1 MFTRAAAGC
10 LVAGLCLVAASEFST
25 EKERTVSLEANTSL
39 LANGDTRGNSGIA
52 SIRIASGLARPV
64 LVTHAPGDE
73 SRIFIVE
80 QRSGSTGRVR
90 IYDLDSEELLS
101 GYFLTQSVNTSSE
114 QGLLGLAFHPD
125 YYNGKPYVYINYT
138 SGSQTYIKRFT
149 AANNDPNSNSVD
161 SGSGTTIM
169 QFSQPYSNHNGG
181 WIDFGPD
188 GYLYISTGDGG
199 SAGDPGN
206 RSQDI
211 TNQLL
216 GKMLRIDVDNG
227 SPYSSPA
234 DNPFVGVTGDDEI
247 WSYGIRNAWRC
258 SFDKETGDLWM
269 GDVGQYQW
277 EEISFQPADSE
288 GGENYGWRCYE
299 GDHAY
304 NTSGCD
310 SASTMTFPVFEFN
323 HSSGRCSVTG
333 GYVYRGQDIPWM
345 DGFYFFGDYCS
356 NETWVFRYN
365 ADTDTVHDYEEITN
379 QLSPSVDGYNI
390 GAISSYGEDARGELY
405 VCDLGGEVFMI
416 IPTEPPA
423 PEAACCFGADN
434 SSCVNATEALCNSVN
449 GDWYADEDCVIT
461 PDLCQ
466 QPVCPTDCNSDGI
479 TNVNDL
485 LAIIAG
491 WGGSSGCDPTG
502 DGTIDVNDLLQVIAQ
517 WNVVCE

>member
-25 EKERTVSLEANTSL
+25 EKERTVGLEANTSL

-181 WIDFGPD
+181 WIDFEPD